1 MIKNPLNHALTA
13 CLMSSILLALP
24 VSSLYAKATETED
37 KNIDVT
43 PQQTGVTDE
52 ELAAIYVL
60 SELCSDYGFKKDP
73 NYRSG
78 YAELLKENMPG
89 IQNPMNALQMRTKQ
103 KDFKPFL
110 EQARQDANKAGEAEN
125 KEICKEISSLAKSP

>member
-1 MIKNPLNHALTA
+1 
-13 CLMSSILLALP
+13 MSSFLLALP
-24 VSSLYAKATETED
+24 VSQLQAKSTNTDD

-43 PQQTGVTDE
+43 PQQGGVTDE

-60 SELCSDYGFKKDP
+60 SELCTDYGFKKDP
-73 NYRSG
+73 AYRSG
-78 YAELLKENMPG
+78 YAELVKENMPG
-89 IQNPMNALQMRTKQ
+89 IQNPVNALQMRAKQ

-110 EQARQDANKAGEAEN
+110 EQARQDANKAGEADN

>member
-1 MIKNPLNHALTA
+1 
-13 CLMSSILLALP
+13 MSSILLALP

>member
-1 MIKNPLNHALTA
+1 MMKKPCIRTFTA
-13 CLMSSILLALP
+13 YLMSSILFVLP
-24 VSSLYAKATETED
+24 VSQLQAKTTESDD

-43 PQQTGVTDE
+43 PQQGGITDE

-60 SELCSDYGFKKDP
+60 SELCTDYGFKKDP
-73 NYRSG
+73 DYRSG
-78 YAELLKENMPG
+78 YAELVKENMSG
-89 IQNPMNALQMRTKQ
+89 IQNPINALQLRAKQ